1 MLFDDPES
9 FYELCARALREKDFE
24 TVVEIVDRILC
35 AANENVQAYS
45 GRHNRNARET

>member
-1 MLFDDPES
+1 MQYDDPES

-35 AANENVQAYS
+35 AANEKAQAYS
-45 GRHNRNARET
+45 GHRNRNARET